1 MKGLPHTKR
10 SALKIMASLFDPLG
24 ILSPFTITLKL
35 LFQSLCAGKANW
47 DEPIQT
53 CQQMQWQRLM
63 DDLVLLSDLK
73 IPRCCFLVAS
83 HPGSI
88 CLHGFS
94 DVSECAYAAVLY
106 LSSTYLD
113 GHVEVNL
120 LCSKTRVVLTK
131 KQTIPCSELLGALIL
146 ARLVHSVLP
155 CLPKMSNVHLW
166 VDSMVILHWM
176 HNKRAWKQYVQNHVE
191 EIRGLTP

>member
-1 MKGLPHTKR
+1 M
-10 SALKIMASLFDPLG
+10 S
-24 ILSPFTITLKL
+24 
-35 LFQSLCAGKANW
+35 FQNLCRAKVIW

-53 CQQMQWQRLM
+53 GQQIQQQRLM
-63 DDLVLLSDLK
+63 DDLVLLSGLK

-83 HPGSI
+83 HPVFI
-88 CLHGFS
+88 CLHWS
-94 DVSECAYAAVLY
+94 YAAVLY

-120 LCSKTRVVLTK
+120 LCSKMRVVATK
-131 KQTIPCSELLGALIL
+131 KQTIPRLELLGAFIL

-155 CLPKMSNVHLW
+155 CLSSVHLW
-166 VDSMVILHWM
+166 VDSMVVLYWI

-191 EIRGLTP
+191 EIRGLTPELLS